1 MDATALLKRQLCQPS
16 FATGKKSLI
25 KISWNTNTNWDTEG
39 TSIKQFSTFDVVNLK
54 IYSLGIYNSLQF

>member
-25 KISWNTNTNWDTEG
+25 KIAWKTNTNWDTEG
-39 TSIKQFSTFDVVNLK
+39 TLRSSQHLM
-54 IYSLGIYNSLQF
+54 L

>member
-25 KISWNTNTNWDTEG
+25 KIAWKTNTNWDTEG
-39 TSIKQFSTFDVVNLK
+39 TLRSSLSAFDVVNLE
-54 IYSLGIYNSLQF
+54 NLQPRYL

>member
-25 KISWNTNTNWDTEG
+25 KIAWKTNTNWDTKG
-39 TSIKQFSTFDVVNLK
+39 YFKKFSTFYVVNLK
-54 IYSLGIYNSLQF
+54 NLQPRFL